1 MHWYHFKRLRPRTFE
16 LWHWDMDCVLM
27 TLNQSYLVWVVAVC
41 HCTFNRSGKKSY
53 VIAHT
58 VVGIITP
65 GVNCSL
71 WTKKFENLKI
81 HETCAMRVEALQ
93 KNVFLSW
100 GASPWKL
107 DSLLWEA
114 RVGRCHPFATG
125 VICKDFRGGHS
136 PMESQD
142 DGPSPVVQIAY
153 TDRFKDVYDFFRFLD
168 VFIIY
173 FFLTTYFKGQC

>member
-65 GVNCSL
+65 DVSTVL
-71 WTKKFENLKI
+71 SEQKSLKI
-81 HETCAMRVEALQ
+81 WKYTKPVQCEWKPYRKMSSSPEELHPGNWIPYSERPEWADVTPLPQVWFAKILGGGILQ
-93 KNVFLSW
+93 WNLRMTDQV
-100 GASPWKL
+100 
-107 DSLLWEA
+107 LW
-114 RVGRCHPFATG
+114 
-125 VICKDFRGGHS
+125 
-136 PMESQD
+136 
-142 DGPSPVVQIAY
+142 
-153 TDRFKDVYDFFRFLD
+153 FK
-168 VFIIY
+168 
-173 FFLTTYFKGQC
+173 